1 MAEISQRLITG
12 APGWGHQPPAKSC
25 VRMRALIQG
34 PHGLDDISTGHPL
47 VDSRSISEV
56 VADLLE
62 QPRRACRSTGATGA
76 TGPWRAMEGP
86 LIFCHVPSFR
96 SFRLARN
103 KHILHVSNTLMF
115 LPWICIKIL
124 IYLDLMSFAVN
135 KATDPPVRLF
145 KYWQYPT
152 IQQCRDSRWTM
163 G

>member
-1 MAEISQRLITG
+1 
-12 APGWGHQPPAKSC
+12 
-25 VRMRALIQG
+25 MRALLQG

-103 KHILHVSNTLMF
+103 KHILHVSNTLIF
-115 LPWICIKIL
+115 LLYMNLYKD
-124 IYLDLMSFAVN
+124 LDLS
-135 KATDPPVRLF
+135 
-145 KYWQYPT
+145 
-152 IQQCRDSRWTM
+152 
-163 G
+163 

>member
-25 VRMRALIQG
+25 VRMRALLQG

-76 TGPWRAMEGP
+76 TGPWRGHWSFATSPPSEVSDWLETNISYMY
-86 LIFCHVPSFR
+86 LIHWFSYY
-96 SFRLARN
+96 
-103 KHILHVSNTLMF
+103 T
-115 LPWICIKIL
+115 WICIKIL